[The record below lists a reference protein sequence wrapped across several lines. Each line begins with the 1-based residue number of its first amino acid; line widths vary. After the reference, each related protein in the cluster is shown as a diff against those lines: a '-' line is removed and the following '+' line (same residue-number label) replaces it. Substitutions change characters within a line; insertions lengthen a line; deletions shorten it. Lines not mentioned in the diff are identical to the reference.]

1 MKKPFLYSVV
11 ALVAIA
17 AALFAASFV
26 KSDPIQKME
35 SEAVATERNL
45 IAREQILDRY
55 SEAVLSGQAEL
66 RDETDLPED
75 MVIYHY
81 KGDTLHCW
89 INQFTI
95 NNDDITASI
104 VRKGS
109 KK

>member
-35 SEAVATERNL
+35 SEAAATERNL

-55 SEAVLSGQAEL
+55 SEADEDLLQTPPQSVGETEEVAPASSIKAE
-66 RDETDLPED
+66 EG
-75 MVIYHY
+75 
-81 KGDTLHCW
+81 K
-89 INQFTI
+89 
-95 NNDDITASI
+95 
-104 VRKGS
+104 
-109 KK
+109 